1 MLYDRKVT
9 KEETSLLQVAFKRIF
24 DNLDLNELNNYL
36 LKKYFLMKMVMS
48 ISESYTYM
56 CENKQLLEALYNDK
70 VWYDLDKM
78 LKHSIPFR
86 NDWTSA
92 LYFTYNGTKF
102 KLLKWNDKPLELTT
116 IDKNLYYN
124 DSIIDTKFIKDFI
137 NSKRGLTKE
146 DLYEFKNLFLEK
158 LNEKI
163 NLSRIKGAEKEE
175 EEKIKKEAFDKTKE
189 SINDFIKEL

>member
-1 MLYDRKVT
+1 MLYDRKIT
-9 KEETSLLQVAFKRIF
+9 KEETSLLQEAFKRIF
-24 DNLDLNELNNYL
+24 DNLDLGELNNYL

-56 CENKQLLEALYNDK
+56 CENKQLLEALYNNK

-78 LKHSIPFR
+78 LKRSIPFR

-102 KLLKWNDKPLELTT
+102 KLLKWKKEPLELTV

-137 NSKRGLTKE
+137 NSERGLTKE
-146 DLYEFKNLFLEK
+146 DLYEFKNIFLEK

-163 NLSRIKGAEKEE
+163 NLSRIKGTEKEE

>member
-1 MLYDRKVT
+1 MLYDRKIT
-9 KEETSLLQVAFKRIF
+9 KEETSLLQEAFKRIF
-24 DNLDLNELNNYL
+24 DNLDLGELNNYL

-56 CENKQLLEALYNDK
+56 CENKQLLEALYNNK

-78 LKHSIPFR
+78 LKRSIPFR

-102 KLLKWNDKPLELTT
+102 KLLKWKNEPLELTV

-137 NSKRGLTKE
+137 NSERGLTKE
-146 DLYEFKNLFLEK
+146 DLYEFKNIFLEK